1 MADHTAEYCGPRIFL
16 AHAKEDTDQVRKVYR
31 QLLSDGYEPWFDDE
45 CLLPGDNWQVETL
58 NAIFNCD
65 AFVAFFSHNAL
76 AGFRNVQEEFR
87 VALETAEKRRSSR
100 EVRLIPATLD
110 NCKVP
115 KVGTFGK
122 HWDSF
127 ASVHLG
133 GRDWRSGYARLIKSL
148 GHLPEPMIPE
158 NRWEALERTVRD
170 AAQTAGLAA
179 MRYYKSA
186 LDKSSALTRDPNPS
200 TRADEYATVSL
211 LQALHGFDRLASDLK
226 CQYVVFAEEL
236 DNENVANKIVANL
249 RGNPVVSRLRRSTK
263 EFRKGWRHKLAIL
276 VDAIDGTVNFDAG
289 LPFFGSAVAAFL
301 RGQLCAGAV
310 YDPFHH
316 QVFYG
321 SLRPSKDESRRAVAN
336 VWTVN
341 TGSVELLSN
350 RRAKVAADRRLV
362 ATHLSRTNHKARRR
376 FLKFLPHLYDD
387 RDLACG
393 TYMLNSGQMALA
405 HVSWGNLDAF
415 VNNSTKIWD
424 VAAGEVLITAM
435 GGRVTDFKGKPIDY
449 SASSDT
455 DVVAARTPE
464 LHQQLIELVRR
475 HY

>member
-100 EVRLIPATLD
+100 EVRLIPTTLD

-158 NRWEALERTVRD
+158 NRWEALERTVETLPRPPD
-170 AAQTAGLAA
+170 WRPCATIRAHWTSRVLLPVTQIHLPGPTNTRRCHFFRLFT
-179 MRYYKSA
+179 
-186 LDKSSALTRDPNPS
+186 DLT
-200 TRADEYATVSL
+200 
-211 LQALHGFDRLASDLK
+211 G
-226 CQYVVFAEEL
+226 
-236 DNENVANKIVANL
+236 
-249 RGNPVVSRLRRSTK
+249 
-263 EFRKGWRHKLAIL
+263 
-276 VDAIDGTVNFDAG
+276 
-289 LPFFGSAVAAFL
+289 
-301 RGQLCAGAV
+301 
-310 YDPFHH
+310 
-316 QVFYG
+316 
-321 SLRPSKDESRRAVAN
+321 
-336 VWTVN
+336 
-341 TGSVELLSN
+341 
-350 RRAKVAADRRLV
+350 
-362 ATHLSRTNHKARRR
+362 
-376 FLKFLPHLYDD
+376 
-387 RDLACG
+387 
-393 TYMLNSGQMALA
+393 
-405 HVSWGNLDAF
+405 
-415 VNNSTKIWD
+415 
-424 VAAGEVLITAM
+424 
-435 GGRVTDFKGKPIDY
+435 
-449 SASSDT
+449 
-455 DVVAARTPE
+455 
-464 LHQQLIELVRR
+464 
-475 HY
+475 